1 MTRSDLMVT
10 AALAVVVLLLAAFY
24 GWRWWNSPQAVA
36 LATPVA
42 TQAASP
48 PTPVAT
54 LPTGLGAV
62 PLLTPPPSGGDLR
75 EAVAADAIGL
85 NPLFA
90 GDPAGSR
97 VADLLYP
104 RLVGQDPS
112 GGFPVPT
119 ELAQRW
125 EVSPDGRVYTF
136 TLRSGVAW
144 SDGTPVS
151 AADVKFTYDA
161 LADARVQSPFRDRA
175 AAIAAIDTPDAHTVV
190 VTLRSPSCS
199 ALFSLRQPLLP
210 SHRYAPDFS
219 DLQTN
224 PLNAAPSVS
233 AGPFRFA
240 EHRPGERIVLA
251 RDDQYWKG
259 APRLDRWVLQVIPDA
274 AARRQ
279 AVESGTVD
287 LVTLDPPEIVQYGLP
302 ASPQIAVYD
311 YPADGYTVL
320 AFNLADPA
328 NPQPG
333 RDAAG
338 AAIDQPPHPILG
350 DGAVRQAIAEAL
362 DIPRL
367 LDEVWQGQGY
377 PLNSYVLPTVGWAAA
392 DLSNVLHDPARAG
405 RRLEEA
411 GWSDPDGDGIRA
423 AGDRP
428 LRLTLQTN
436 EDNPLRVQLAERIA
450 AQLRAAGFQ
459 IDLAVGPFEEV
470 SAALLDQRFDL
481 AVIGWENVG
490 ADPALSPFWHSRED
504 RPGAGFNVTSFHD
517 AEVDGRLDA
526 ADQMP
531 GCGLDERGAL
541 YRQVQEQLAQSHPYI
556 FLAGH
561 KAAWVYANR
570 WQGIAPGPWG
580 LTYNVEAWALK

>member
-1 MTRSDLMVT
+1 MVT

-24 GWRWWNSPQAVA
+24 GWRWWSQPQTPA
-36 LATPVA
+36 LATPVPA
-42 TQAASP
+42 PVAASP
-48 PTPVAT
+48 LTLDAPPPVD
-54 LPTGLGAV
+54 PGAAL
-62 PLLTPPPSGGDLR
+62 LLTPPPSGGELR
-75 EAVAADAIGL
+75 EAVAADATGF

-97 VADLLYP
+97 VVDLLYP

-125 EVSPDGRVYTF
+125 EASPDGRTYTF
-136 TLRSGVAW
+136 TLRAGVTW

-161 LADARVQSPFRDRA
+161 LADARTQSPFRDRA
-175 AAIAAIDTPDAHTVV
+175 AAIAAVDAPDAHTAV

-199 ALFSLRQPLLP
+199 ALLSLRQPLLP

-219 DLQTN
+219 DLHTN
-224 PLNAAPSVS
+224 PLNGAPAVS

-251 RDDQYWKG
+251 RDEGYWKG

-279 AVESGTVD
+279 AVESGAVD
-287 LVTLDPPEIVQYGLP
+287 LVALDGQVIVQGGLP
-302 ASPQIAVYD
+302 AGPQITVYD

-320 AFNLADPA
+320 ALNLADPA

-333 RDAAG
+333 RAAAG
-338 AAIDQPPHPILG
+338 AAVDQPPHPVLG

-362 DIPRL
+362 DTRRL

-392 DLSNVLHDPARAG
+392 GLPNVLYDPARAG
-405 RRLEEA
+405 QRLEES
-411 GWSDPDGDGIRA
+411 GWIDPDGDGIRA

-436 EDNPLRVQLAERIA
+436 EDNPLRVQLAEHIA
-450 AQLRAAGFQ
+450 AQLRNVGFQ

-504 RPGAGFNVTSFHD
+504 RPGVGFNVTSFHD
-517 AEVDGRLDA
+517 AEVDGWLDA

-531 GCGLDERGAL
+531 GCGLDGRGAV
-541 YRQVQEQLAQSHPYI
+541 YRQVQERLAQSHPYI

-570 WQGIAPGPWG
+570 WQGLAPGPWG
-580 LTYNVEAWALK
+580 LTYNVEAWALR